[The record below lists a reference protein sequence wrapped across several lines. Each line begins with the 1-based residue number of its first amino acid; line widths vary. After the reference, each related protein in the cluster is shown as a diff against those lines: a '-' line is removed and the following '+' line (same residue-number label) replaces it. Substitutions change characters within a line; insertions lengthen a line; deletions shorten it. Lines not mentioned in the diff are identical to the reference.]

1 MNGTVLACF
10 GKFLVL
16 TLLTL
21 KNWGCQ
27 LCQLCFLDKI
37 ANSNIANF
45 AFGAELPTLTFPT
58 LALVSFNSANFGLHA
73 KSWTLTLPAFWK
85 F

>member
-10 GKFLVL
+10 SKFSVMN
-16 TLLTL
+16 LLTL

-37 ANSNIANF
+37 VNSNFANF
-45 AFGAELPTLTFPT
+45 AFGAELPTLTLPT
-58 LALVSFNSANFGLHA
+58 LAPASSNSANFGLHA
-73 KSWTLTLPAFWK
+73 KS
-85 F
+85 